1 MAYTPK
7 AAAEIQAQATAEYQ
21 SYYDQLVLAA
31 RQQAQQQDQLYQQ
44 QKSGLAKTYDVQR
57 DSSKKEYTSAYSQAG
72 RESLS
77 RGMQRSTFNNQTL
90 SNINTKASEAQQAI
104 ADAQAAA
111 EADVEADRSTLA
123 SQLSAQIMQYNASQ
137 ASDIQKRIAEIN
149 TEEYQKSQD
158 EIANQLARDQ
168 LNEQIREFNVA
179 QAAKSKSRSGSGKG
193 SSKKTV
199 TTPSG
204 SSGYL
209 PSTSSLSSLIS
220 MLSGGSKGSAGS
232 GSKGKTGSGSSE
244 SIFGR
249 VPGYTR

>member
-7 AAAEIQAQATAEYQ
+7 TAAEIQAQATAEYQ
-21 SYYDQLVLAA
+21 SYYNQLILAA

-44 QKSGLAKTYDVQR
+44 QKSGLAKTYDAQR
-57 DSSKKEYTSAYSQAG
+57 DSSKKEYTSAYSQSG

-90 SNINTKASEAQQAI
+90 SNINTKASEAQQTI

-111 EADVEADRSTLA
+111 ESNIEADRSTLS

-137 ASDIQKRIAEIN
+137 AADIQKRIAEIN

-168 LNEQIREFNVA
+168 LNEQIREFNLA
-179 QAAKSKSRSGSGKG
+179 QAAKNRGGGGGRGSGRG
-193 SSKKTV
+193 KKTV
-199 TTPSG
+199 PTSG
-204 SSGYL
+204 GFL
-209 PSTSSLSSLIS
+209 PPTSSLSSLIS
-220 MLSGGSKGSAGS
+220 TLSGGGGRSTS
-232 GSKGKTGSGSSE
+232 SGSSE